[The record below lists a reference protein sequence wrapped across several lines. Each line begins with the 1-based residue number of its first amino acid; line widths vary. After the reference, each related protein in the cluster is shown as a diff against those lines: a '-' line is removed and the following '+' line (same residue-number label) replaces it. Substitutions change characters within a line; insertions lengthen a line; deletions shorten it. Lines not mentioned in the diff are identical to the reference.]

1 MARFIYDINAV
12 GKIIQE
18 DEVPEGW
25 YPTPKASWEAK
36 AALEAKVEPG
46 KAVEK
51 KSKPK
56 AATEAPKEKAAPKK
70 AAKKQKAE

>member
-1 MARFIYDINAV
+1 MPRWIYDINAE

-36 AALEAKVEPG
+36 AALETEPEKV
-46 KAVEK
+46 A
-51 KSKPK
+51 
-56 AATEAPKEKAAPKK
+56 EAPKEKAPKK
-70 AAKKQKAE
+70 KKKAE